1 MMKKFLLLPLLVF
14 AGAVSAQA
22 QTQNQQPVQSR
33 SFPVRGSSPNI
44 CVLQAPSVA
53 AGAQVNF
60 RGLNGTLLQIDALV
74 DPATLATNAASVE
87 LRFDA
92 VCNFPHRLKVEALN
106 NGLWRNASGAA
117 PQGFASAIPYQARFN
132 WGQQTLL
139 LNADA
144 QIRRFNEQTLRV
156 ADPTAGT
163 VSMRF
168 EIQPGA
174 SNVQSNAPVIAG
186 TYAETLRITLEPQR

>member
-1 MMKKFLLLPLLVF
+1 MKKLLLPLLLISGPVM
-14 AGAVSAQA
+14 AQA
-22 QTQNQQPVQSR
+22 TADRQPIQTR
-33 SFPVRGSSPNI
+33 SFPVTGNSPNI
-44 CVLQAPSVA
+44 CVLQAPTVA
-53 AGAQVNF
+53 SGAQVNF
-60 RGLNGTLLQIDALV
+60 RGLNGTLLQIDSLV
-74 DPATLATNAASVE
+74 DSTTLATNAAAVE

-92 VCNFPHRLKVEALN
+92 VCNFPHQLRVEASN
-106 NGLWRNASGAA
+106 NGLFRSSSIVAA

-144 QIRRFNEQTLRV
+144 QIRRLNEQSIRV
-156 ADPTAGT
+156 TDPTAGNL
-163 VSMRF
+163 SMRF

-186 TYAETLRITLEPQR
+186 NYAETLRITLEPQR

>member
-1 MMKKFLLLPLLVF
+1 MKLYLLPLLALASVNP
-14 AGAVSAQA
+14 AWAQVE
-22 QTQNQQPVQSR
+22 NQRPIQSR
-33 SFPVRGSSPNI
+33 SFPVTGNTPNI

-60 RGLNGTLLQIDALV
+60 RGLNGTLLQIDSLV
-74 DPATLATNAASVE
+74 DPTTLATNAASVE

-92 VCNFPHRLKVEALN
+92 VCNFPHQLRVEALN
-106 NGLWRNASGAA
+106 NGLWRNTTGAAAA
-117 PQGFASAIPYQARFN
+117 PQGFASAIPYQARFS

-144 QIRRFNEQTLRV
+144 QIRRFNEQALNVT
-156 ADPTAGT
+156 DPTAGV

-186 TYAETLRITLEPQR
+186 NYAETLRITLEPQR

>member
-1 MMKKFLLLPLLVF
+1 MKAYALPLL
-14 AGAVSAQA
+14 ALIGSTAAQA
-22 QTQNQQPVQSR
+22 QTQNQLPVQSR
-33 SFPVRGSSPNI
+33 SFPVTGNSPNI

-53 AGAQVNF
+53 AGGQVNF
-60 RGLNGTLLQIDALV
+60 RGLNGTLLQIDSLV
-74 DPATLATNAASVE
+74 DPTTLATNAASVE

-92 VCNFPHRLKVEALN
+92 VCNFPHQLRVEATN
-106 NGLWRNASGAA
+106 NGLFRNSSATAA

-144 QIRRFNEQTLRV
+144 QIRRFNEQSIRV
-156 ADPTAGT
+156 TDPTAGNL
-163 VSMRF
+163 SMRF

-186 TYAETLRITLEPQR
+186 NYAETLRITLEPQR